1 MAAKEDLHL
10 FEAAVRNSREAAAA
24 VNIFRQRVNTVL
36 CKGSSHEIQIYTRLH
51 ALMFCVW
58 AEAEHLRL
66 VYTPYGFSS
75 SEIREVL
82 RQRSVEDRWKKI
94 LEIGLGRTQLDPNGS
109 MRRQFGPR
117 LERLIQEFIVG
128 PAQLRNKIAHGQ
140 WIEAFNGESSALNAE
155 TRQRLALLDVIEV
168 DRWHF
173 VFKRLS
179 LIVEDSIES
188 PQRAFRRDTW
198 TRIAEVEAGLQRMR
212 TWTVESKVEKL
223 KSKRRIAH

>member
-1 MAAKEDLHL
+1 MATKEDQPL

-24 VNIFRQRVNTVL
+24 VNIFRQQVNFVL
-36 CKGSSHEIQIYTRLH
+36 CKGSAHEVQIYTRLH

-58 AEAEHLRL
+58 AEAELLRL
-66 VYTPYGFSS
+66 VYTPYGFSG
-75 SEIREVL
+75 SEIQEVL
-82 RQRSVEDRWKKI
+82 RQRSVEDRWGKI

-117 LERLIQEFIVG
+117 LERLIKEFIVG

-140 WIEAFNGESSALNAE
+140 WVDTFNGESSALNE
-155 TRQRLALLDVIEV
+155 DTKQRLATLDAVEV

-179 LIVEDSIES
+179 LILEDSIES
-188 PQRAFRRDTW
+188 PHRAFRRDTW
-198 TRIAEVEAGLQRMR
+198 TRIAEVETGLDRMKG
-212 TWTVESKVEKL
+212 WTIESKVSIL
-223 KSKRRIAH
+223 KSKRHIAS